1 MTTGHLIRVDQTSL
15 SGARQVC
22 QQCCFFFVFFRF
34 TSVSGSV
41 CVRVISTSGAFSPY
55 AAAVGVGLWPLCA
68 PREDSIWTKTAT
80 QALTRGKKFT
90 RGTFDSACLLAGLQ
104 LLPPLMSEGDANDV
118 WMQKL
123 KPIYLYVF
131 IYFFLFVLRVQQ
143 DHTPRSKFTL
153 IQHCWYW
160 YFKYCIYSCIFN
172 TDVCIIHVLY
182 IYVREVKWFVYSA
195 RLLLLGRSLLQLIS
209 KLSKKSEN

>member
-1 MTTGHLIRVDQTSL
+1 ML
-15 SGARQVC
+15 
-22 QQCCFFFVFFRF
+22 FFFLFFFRF

-68 PREDSIWTKTAT
+68 PCEDSTWRKTAT

-90 RGTFDSACLLAGLQ
+90 PGTFDSACLLAGLQ

-131 IYFFLFVLRVQQ
+131 IYFFCSCWECSRITLPEVNLHWSSIADIDILNTAFI
-143 DHTPRSKFTL
+143 HAFL
-153 IQHCWYW
+153 IQMYVL
-160 YFKYCIYSCIFN
+160 FMYCIFMFEKWNDLCTVHGFFFW
-172 TDVCIIHVLY
+172 V
-182 IYVREVKWFVYSA
+182 EVFYNWFLNFL
-195 RLLLLGRSLLQLIS
+195 RNLKIKHFSLRI
-209 KLSKKSEN
+209 